1 MVDLIKN
8 KIFRTRQ
15 LVKESL
21 EDLKDLRAQVS
32 RIEEAL
38 APAGDGLGSWSSD
51 MQGRVRRIFSHLRPW
66 ALQGLEKVRL
76 GADKDGGYI
85 VPGDWKKVSRLL
97 SLGVGS
103 ENSFDLVFADAG
115 VPVDAYD
122 HTIARLPVEHPLI
135 RWHQKKVD
143 GSAEIP
149 SSCSLDTLLL
159 AEESGGGVALKMDI
173 EGWEYPAL
181 LGCAENNLCKAR
193 FVVGEF
199 HGLARSIEANQTQV
213 LEATFSK
220 LQKYFSVIH
229 VHANNASGIRLMG
242 GVLVPNLLEITWV
255 NRAHYSLQPS
265 KETFPTALDRP
276 NRPDRC
282 DLWLGSFDFTF
293 PEKL

>member
-1 MVDLIKN
+1 MVDFIKN

-21 EDLKDLRAQVS
+21 EDLQDLRAQIS
-32 RIEEAL
+32 RIEKDL
-38 APAGDGLGSWSSD
+38 APAGDGLASWSSEL
-51 MQGRVRRIFSHLRPW
+51 QGRVRRIFSPLRPW
-66 ALQGLEKVRL
+66 ALYGLEKVRL
-76 GADKDGGYI
+76 GADRDGGYI
-85 VPGDWKKVSRLL
+85 VPGDWKKISRLL
-97 SLGVGS
+97 SLGVGP
-103 ENSFDLVFADAG
+103 ENSFDLAFADAG
-115 VPVDAYD
+115 VSVDAYD
-122 HTIARLPVEHPLI
+122 HTIARLPVEHSRI
-135 RWHQKKVD
+135 RWHQKKID

-149 SSCSLDTLLL
+149 SACSLDTLLL
-159 AEESGGGVALKMDI
+159 AEEAGGGVALKMDI

-181 LGCAENNLCKAR
+181 LGCAENNLSKAR